1 MVAQAGRPP
10 TEHAEEEK
18 AQAIARLAKNEGNV
32 AKTAK
37 ELSLTPYMLRK
48 IRDANRELY
57 KEACERIAAGIF
69 DKTLVIADKYLGEIV
84 RRSEDE
90 EELKKAK
97 TKDLM
102 VTAAIAIDKLNVMT
116 TVRGK
121 FGNTQKAADD
131 LSELTEEE
139 MQDIIDAEYKEITEA
154 EEPTSDED
162 LSGTPKDKFPSRP
175 SGVSTIGTL
184 LHRSGG
190 KR

>member
-1 MVAQAGRPP
+1 MVAAGRPP

-18 AQAIARLAKNEGNV
+18 SQALALLAANEGNV
-32 AKTAK
+32 AKTAR
-37 ELSLTPYMLRK
+37 ELDLTPYTLRK
-48 IRDANRELY
+48 IRNANPALY

-90 EELKKAK
+90 DELKGAK
-97 TKDLM
+97 TKELM

-121 FGNTQKAADD
+121 FGDTQKAADD

-139 MQDIIDAEYKEITEA
+139 FQDIVDAEYEEITEA

-162 LSGTPKDKFPSRP
+162 LSDTPKDKLSSRS
-175 SGVSTIGTL
+175 SGVSTIGSL
-184 LHRSGG
+184 LHRGSSE
-190 KR
+190 RT